1 MHQMFNACMHLNW
14 FWRLMANLKSRKLE
28 KWQKNKKNGNSK
40 IQKIRPT
47 DNVLRKQYTKFHE
60 SRTFGC

>member
-1 MHQMFNACMHLNW
+1 MHVCINTGLEVNGKFDEQKIGK
-14 FWRLMANLKSRKLE
+14 MAKK
-28 KWQKNKKNGNSK
+28 QKKKGNSK

-47 DNVLRKQYTKFHE
+47 ENVIRKQYTKFHE